1 MIRYIIL
8 FVLLMA
14 ARFVSGQLP
23 AGYYDDA
30 IGKTGDELKAALHEI
45 IDDHVEYSY
54 NDLRDFLLPESDE
67 DPDNSDNVII
77 LYSGFS
83 RAKDDFG
90 GDLGQW
96 NREHVWAKSHGDFG
110 NEPPEGTDAH
120 HIRPSD
126 VRINSV
132 RGNLDFDNGGSPV
145 EGAPGCKIDDNSFEP
160 HDDFKGDVARM
171 IFYMAVRYEGGN
183 GELDLEVVDMV
194 DTAPNPTHGKL
205 STLMDWHEMDPPND
219 FEKNRNEVVFDYQE
233 NRNPFIDHPEFVE
246 DIWGDPI
253 GYYEINGVSI
263 TCFPNPF
270 AEKLFIDLPADGM
283 KFSVQTMDGRMLFE
297 QQPPAGKT
305 IIDLL
310 GHPSGLYLL
319 TVIDGYGNVSGRSK
333 LIKTSR

>member
-1 MIRYIIL
+1 MKIMNRYIFL
-8 FVLLMA
+8 FVLLIA
-14 ARFVSGQLP
+14 VRSVSGQVP
-23 AGYYDDA
+23 AGYYDEA

-90 GDLGQW
+90 GNLGQW

-110 NEPPEGTDAH
+110 NDPPEGTDAH

-126 VRINSV
+126 VRINSI

-171 IFYMAVRYEGGN
+171 IFYRAVR
-183 GELDLEVVDMV
+183 
-194 DTAPNPTHGKL
+194 
-205 STLMDWHEMDPPND
+205 
-219 FEKNRNEVVFDYQE
+219 
-233 NRNPFIDHPEFVE
+233 
-246 DIWGDPI
+246 
-253 GYYEINGVSI
+253 
-263 TCFPNPF
+263 
-270 AEKLFIDLPADGM
+270 
-283 KFSVQTMDGRMLFE
+283 
-297 QQPPAGKT
+297 
-305 IIDLL
+305 
-310 GHPSGLYLL
+310 
-319 TVIDGYGNVSGRSK
+319 
-333 LIKTSR
+333 